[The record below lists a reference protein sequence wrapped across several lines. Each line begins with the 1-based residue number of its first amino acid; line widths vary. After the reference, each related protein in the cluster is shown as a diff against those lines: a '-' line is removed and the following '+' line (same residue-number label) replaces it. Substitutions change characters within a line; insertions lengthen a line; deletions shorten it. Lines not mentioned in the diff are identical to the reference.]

1 MGGSNVAEG
10 NASIDGSVAT
20 EGEAKRKGSG
30 TWWGRARW
38 EGPFEG
44 LCCLFFSCIQPV
56 RRRGSRAQQ
65 LPSADLVLSVFRL
78 WGGGM
83 AWHPAHPHGGGGA
96 APWPRQALLL
106 SGGSADVGRPLGR
119 GVAPAVIDAADLAA
133 GGVEGAAYHGG
144 GLPHDLQQQQ
154 GSRQGGEGGVSAR
167 WQHGQSPAGSLLGH
181 RRPQRPTAPSLADM
195 QCSDWQAAGW
205 QAVGPWKRYAGTLH
219 PPYHSPTHP
228 LTHPITHPPCPSGNP
243 PPPPTHTHP
252 ITHPPGR
259 SAARLR

>member
-1 MGGSNVAEG
+1 MLQRAMQVLTGRLPQRGKRSERAVVPGGEEQGGRVHSRVYVAYSFHAF
-10 NASIDGSVAT
+10 NQCA
-20 EGEAKRKGSG
+20 
-30 TWWGRARW
+30 
-38 EGPFEG
+38 
-44 LCCLFFSCIQPV
+44 
-56 RRRGSRAQQ
+56 
-65 LPSADLVLSVFRL
+65 
-78 WGGGM
+78 GGGLGLSSCRRLTWSFLSFVFGGV
-83 AWHPAHPHGGGGA
+83 AWHGTPPTLTGGGGA

-106 SGGSADVGRPLGR
+106 TGGSADVGRPLGR

-228 LTHPITHPPCPSGNP
+228 LTHPITHPP
-243 PPPPTHTHP
+243 
-252 ITHPPGR
+252 GR